1 MAKKRNVKANADE
14 EDDRS
19 CRESSSD
26 GSVLDNPVKN
36 GKSRKCKAQ
45 AMNKASNNLTNKS
58 SSITK
63 HLSESSCD
71 SVACINGKEVSECN
85 LGNRDKVTAPDDTNV
100 NVSEQSVDPIENNSQ
115 EPIPDNKEL
124 IKTNSDKYSELITL
138 LGGKEGDIDTFI
150 KQYTI
155 WQQSQS
161 NTGKQIK
168 AKKNATKS
176 PTLQKPMKLKATR
189 GTPLIKLTKKSISK
203 KMNKN
208 SDKKSP
214 IPKKEDLKEPD
225 SSFSEIKSNNT
236 DSSCSSNPKDSNTII
251 KSGDSDEVNGQSNV
265 TNIKDEHSMAEDIA
279 DCSKDVL
286 TDSKPD
292 AVHSKMKSKSLKP
305 KIDGIKRGK
314 KKPEVLSKEEVP
326 KEGDKSVNVDT
337 DFNESSKCTDDT
349 KFNESSKHTDDTK
362 FNESS
367 KHTDDTKFE
376 NNGSKE
382 IKVFD
387 QEDQHAT
394 PKILNEEEKSVSE
407 CEDKL
412 ENDLINNDIVDLGK
426 EDLVHEGEDKK
437 SEIFENNSFL
447 DITGS
452 DNLLQGMIQENNNKE
467 NDISISD
474 SSDNNKENDKL
485 NDPSHLPSN
494 DLLNTNQ
501 SICDKSLDSTGSVTQ
516 PCLNS
521 KSQPS
526 LSPCNIENNQFDEKD
541 KAEDEVDTSAVLNIN
556 NSVLI
561 ERDSEIDIV
570 WKRKRRMSD
579 EKNECSKRTKRVIRL
594 SETKTDEPQYV
605 VSSSEPT
612 CNKWNTEESNSFFEE
627 LIYSDEEKINN
638 FTDNI
643 FSHKSSMSVDEPT
656 KGKVKN
662 ITLKSDLNKNTEK
675 SNSIKNNYFD
685 NKKSYDNPEHSKS
698 VLDKKSIEN
707 SNGLK
712 NNSFHKDINFDDS
725 PKHSKGSS
733 TTENMNTPHR
743 EINKEWKKKKC
754 IETRDI
760 DSSHKSKSRDK
771 DKVLRISSKSKKQM
785 KSKERTKSKKSSL
798 NRSYDLEDLQKKDDL
813 DKSYE
818 SMLKKV
824 KKQLKTGRKSILET
838 DLPVVEVSYKGE
850 SLHGILGSLYSV
862 DFLTRFKLNQE
873 RQTDENILS
882 SSHAQ
887 GILIRSLRPLCSE
900 MLRTSSCKDPQNCRK
915 EHKISNDFFSI
926 MDKHD
931 AWLIVAFILRISNC
945 LSENLLTA
953 ILEFLSKYKAKRK
966 ILLVSRHVFQSH
978 QNNYPVVK
986 SLWEDILIALELCG
1000 LQRWEG
1006 IRSVIQFILDTQ
1018 SHPKAEVFHQM
1029 LKIWNVHGSSFSN
1042 TWQIVEPL
1050 VTGKIIVLQPLI
1062 LSKLMGE
1069 IIAVEPKDK
1078 VNIYRLLVQQLTS
1091 LTKDNFNQISYRLLN
1106 DFLRKVSQEGLHSE
1120 EKLLREIMNSSYQ
1133 SPFYPQQSPLSNS
1146 SLRRCRSLTNLT
1158 SISSDSK
1165 FHLNATVHEE
1175 EKMEAAML
1183 RALQCSNYDSVIK
1196 VIIASYKKVFIN
1208 KVLLVILNYVLD
1220 KNSYNILKNIFI
1232 KLKTSFGQYGDEIKD
1247 IIGNI
1252 VVTLMLDYVKQYDW
1266 KEANN
1271 YFNLLEE
1278 YRVNKYKLKS
1288 LSDGTLRPVRLA
1300 VVCSEI
1306 HYYNG
1311 RYKESIGVFIN
1322 ARLIDPDSEQWAI
1335 PGGNKEDYDIIAVMI
1350 VFLLNELIKKKIINI
1365 ATMLF
1370 KAVIEA
1376 QSCLNEPIEIG
1387 PFFESLLYGLFELT
1401 EEYPETAVK
1410 LYMRVIAKDSSVT
1423 LYGLTYRAL
1432 IILAYRTHK
1441 RAIIKDIFYKAIE
1454 EYVYPII
1461 EGNEN
1466 VIMLLRSLTEE
1477 EIIVYIL
1484 EWVARFKEKQ
1494 SESCDHEIQI
1504 KFKDAVLEDF
1514 LDNKVLGIPALLKEV
1529 DQTLPGALKRLDSVL
1544 KRLHIVFKQI
1554 KKDTFSVDPL
1564 SFQKFLNKI
1573 KVL

>member
-1018 SHPKAEVFHQM
+1018 SHPKAE
-1029 LKIWNVHGSSFSN
+1029 
-1042 TWQIVEPL
+1042 
-1050 VTGKIIVLQPLI
+1050 
-1062 LSKLMGE
+1062 
-1069 IIAVEPKDK
+1069 
-1078 VNIYRLLVQQLTS
+1078 
-1091 LTKDNFNQISYRLLN
+1091 
-1106 DFLRKVSQEGLHSE
+1106 
-1120 EKLLREIMNSSYQ
+1120 
-1133 SPFYPQQSPLSNS
+1133 
-1146 SLRRCRSLTNLT
+1146 
-1158 SISSDSK
+1158 
-1165 FHLNATVHEE
+1165 
-1175 EKMEAAML
+1175 
-1183 RALQCSNYDSVIK
+1183 
-1196 VIIASYKKVFIN
+1196 
-1208 KVLLVILNYVLD
+1208 
-1220 KNSYNILKNIFI
+1220 
-1232 KLKTSFGQYGDEIKD
+1232 
-1247 IIGNI
+1247 
-1252 VVTLMLDYVKQYDW
+1252 
-1266 KEANN
+1266 
-1271 YFNLLEE
+1271 
-1278 YRVNKYKLKS
+1278 S